1 MLFDGPEAVLAH
13 LRENHL
19 VHDFG
24 RSRLYRLES
33 PRRGQQTLAA
43 TTGTMVLSTR
53 AYRARMGPIIEDIS
67 WEDKAR
73 GGVHSDPIDF
83 DGEAP
88 DLQKQ
93 VEHLIN
99 VTIPSAPAAMSTGE
113 KFQQQSGSGPPASFV
128 PSYILGKLDFRALM
142 LACAMLTMLASRN
155 RFWRYDNILSQRTR
169 PLFVYGTLM
178 FPSILQERARSFMT
192 REGVYSREQGRR
204 LRTEPADWSGM
215 HTSLEQVARLMTP
228 ARLTG
233 YSLGSRKSVALAY
246 LEPQSYG
253 RVQHMVNGFLVFGM
267 SGEALSCVKSLYER
281 GGPRHQ
287 FQHHTEDNDAE
298 WRDDELNM
306 REVTVS
312 ISTAEGDIKQI
323 AAVTL
328 VDPEGGRRP
337 GWNIDHFLRSKVF
350 HRLSPHSGSGP
361 WSASVADEEQ
371 KIADALG
378 IGYVQLGDYLVQAVM
393 QKDLESLRSLI
404 HDGEC
409 DIDAP
414 SAKFGTALQAAACE
428 GSGEMAGWLLSQGAS
443 ASAKG
448 GEYGSALIAAASNGH
463 ADVVRI
469 LLRYKADLFTPGG
482 RYISALYQAVDFDN
496 LEIAHLLLEK
506 GAWLTTNYSELLD
519 LAAERNNKEML
530 EELRAYDVRSSIVPR
545 EERRGGR
552 SGNKALDERRKNAF
566 DDIDGALAVTLLGEA
581 LHLKGQEG
589 KWTGMKGV
597 KLMRIALQRGVDP
610 RVLEYFRPHCHS
622 FGTIQK
628 FLLDGV
634 NGVMGTD
641 MKPIKHTDPNRN
653 EEDEPSTIRASVT
666 SGPAIDGRRL
676 KSPTD
681 IILRFLEGAAAANRL
696 TQP

>member
-1 MLFDGPEAVLAH
+1 MLAARTLGEINTRLGRWLERTKAYYENYDAVASWLIELQPLLTSSESPGDVEVLEITSHMCEPDPTRRPTARELMLNLLQAGPQYHNRCCDKDRWADASASDDPPEALDDIEDQLAEDITVGSQVFRENKPPVSGLQPSVEDAAATIRGFVNVPPKNPAALLEDVTIRVAVDSVLGSPQPSVVSRDFAGGEEGSSTGAWSVVWDGDTSGEGEILPDPCPDITTQIRRSGHDQSNMQSSQRIVPPFTAPRTQPDSYSSTEVPQGLQCPWPRCKPPKGMAFVLFDGPEAVLAH

-73 GGVHSDPIDF
+73 GGVHSEPIDF

-99 VTIPSAPAAMSTGE
+99 VTIPSAPTAMSTGE
-113 KFQQQSGSGPPASFV
+113 KFQQQSDSGPAASFV

-142 LACAMLTMLASRN
+142 LACAMLTTSASHN

-253 RVQHMVNGFLVFGM
+253 REQHMVNGFLVFGM
-267 SGEALSCVKSLYER
+267 SDEALSCVKSLYER

-306 REVTVS
+306 R
-312 ISTAEGDIKQI
+312 
-323 AAVTL
+323 
-328 VDPEGGRRP
+328 
-337 GWNIDHFLRSKVF
+337 
-350 HRLSPHSGSGP
+350 
-361 WSASVADEEQ
+361 
-371 KIADALG
+371 
-378 IGYVQLGDYLVQAVM
+378 
-393 QKDLESLRSLI
+393 
-404 HDGEC
+404 
-409 DIDAP
+409 
-414 SAKFGTALQAAACE
+414 
-428 GSGEMAGWLLSQGAS
+428 
-443 ASAKG
+443 
-448 GEYGSALIAAASNGH
+448 
-463 ADVVRI
+463 
-469 LLRYKADLFTPGG
+469 
-482 RYISALYQAVDFDN
+482 
-496 LEIAHLLLEK
+496 
-506 GAWLTTNYSELLD
+506 
-519 LAAERNNKEML
+519 
-530 EELRAYDVRSSIVPR
+530 
-545 EERRGGR
+545 
-552 SGNKALDERRKNAF
+552 
-566 DDIDGALAVTLLGEA
+566 
-581 LHLKGQEG
+581 
-589 KWTGMKGV
+589 
-597 KLMRIALQRGVDP
+597 
-610 RVLEYFRPHCHS
+610 
-622 FGTIQK
+622 
-628 FLLDGV
+628 
-634 NGVMGTD
+634 
-641 MKPIKHTDPNRN
+641 
-653 EEDEPSTIRASVT
+653 
-666 SGPAIDGRRL
+666 
-676 KSPTD
+676 
-681 IILRFLEGAAAANRL
+681 
-696 TQP
+696 